1 MTIWSM
7 MQANP
12 LAALTLLCCL
22 LTLYKSARLVG
33 HMRWWEDRYLIAFIG
48 LVSIDQG
55 LRVLKSEGV
64 LKAES
69 GPLESAADLIIA
81 ALFLLALMVAKT
93 QASDHHQARMT
104 VRLFE
109 ANLRNRVP
117 SPPVDEPAG
126 LPSDKLARVRRRA
139 ARRLA
144 QESGPGEA
152 NIRA

>member
-1 MTIWSM
+1 MTIWRM

-33 HMRWWEDRYLIAFIG
+33 HMKWWDDRYLIAFIG
-48 LVSIDQG
+48 LISIEQG
-55 LRVLKSEGV
+55 LRVLKNEGV
-64 LKAES
+64 IGLGS
-69 GPLESAADLIIA
+69 RPLESAVDLIVA
-81 ALFLLALMVAKT
+81 ALFLLALMVART

-104 VRLFE
+104 VRLLE
-109 ANLRNRVP
+109 ANLRNRTP
-117 SPPVDEPAG
+117 NPAAEDPAG

-144 QESGPGEA
+144 QAPDSAGA
-152 NIRA
+152 NVGA

>member
-7 MQANP
+7 VQANP

-48 LVSIDQG
+48 LVSIDQA
-55 LRVLKSEGV
+55 LKVLKSEGV
-64 LKAES
+64 LKVQS
-69 GPLESAADLIIA
+69 RPLESAADLIVA
-81 ALFLLALMVAKT
+81 ALFFLALMVART
-93 QASDHHQARMT
+93 QASDRHQARMT

-109 ANLRNRVP
+109 ANLRNRAP
-117 SPPVDEPAG
+117 GPPTEDQTG
-126 LPSDKLARVRRRA
+126 LPSDKLARFRRYA

-144 QESGPGEA
+144 REAAPGGA
-152 NIRA
+152 KISA